1 MNWVRRAQS
10 HRQIAN
16 LVWLFFFWAWSVFN
30 KWTNGETDSC
40 APFRFH
46 LTTSFHKNQRRDWKK
61 LRCNRIVFC
70 FFFCSFQ
77 TISLSKCQKTS
88 FIYFFFFLMII
99 YSAFGS
105 RSLLFLFHMYSM
117 KQTLTNPTKKK
128 AIRRVQKQWKTKMI

>member
-16 LVWLFFFWAWSVFN
+16 LVWLLFFLGMICIN
-30 KWTNGETDSC
+30 KRTNGETDSC

-46 LTTSFHKNQRRDWKK
+46 LTTSFHKNQSRDWKK
-61 LRCNRIVFC
+61 LRCNRIVF
-70 FFFCSFQ
+70 FFRFCSFQ

-88 FIYFFFFLMII
+88 FIYVFFILMII

-105 RSLLFLFHMYSM
+105 RSLLFISHIFDE
-117 KQTLTNPTKKK
+117 TNSHKFNEKK
-128 AIRRVQKQWKTKMI
+128 AIRRVQKQWKIKMI

>member
-16 LVWLFFFWAWSVFN
+16 LVWLLFFFLGMICIN

-46 LTTSFHKNQRRDWKK
+46 LTTSFHKNQSRDWKK
-61 LRCNRIVFC
+61 LRCNRIVFFSFLFISDDFIEQMSENKFYIC
-70 FFFCSFQ
+70 FFF
-77 TISLSKCQKTS
+77 I
-88 FIYFFFFLMII
+88 LMII

-105 RSLLFLFHMYSM
+105 RSLLFISHIFDE
-117 KQTLTNPTKKK
+117 TNSHKFNGKKLSEESRNNEK
-128 AIRRVQKQWKTKMI
+128 